1 VSLETLFSR
10 GGIFPRKKKKKK
22 KKAIRLSRLLFIHSS
37 ALRTR
42 YADLPFTADDSLL
55 RECSIINSR
64 AKLFRRFSS
73 HTVAVPSALPPVRF
87 SCFLAEESSPTR

>member
-1 VSLETLFSR
+1 VCLSR
-10 GGIFPRKKKKKK
+10 HYFHGEEYFHERKKKKNKK
-22 KKAIRLSRLLFIHSS
+22 SNAVVSSVGS